1 MKILVING
9 GSSSIKYQLIDMITN
24 VVMAKGN
31 CSRIGIDG
39 NLIHKTQDGYVIDQ
53 DMPMPDH
60 AAAIKIVINLLATGE
75 HPVIEDMNEISAV
88 GHRIVHGGERF
99 KTAVLVTE
107 DVLIGLEEV
116 VPLAPLHNPGH
127 IVCIKACLKV
137 LGDVPNVV
145 VFDTAFHQTMPR
157 KAYMYA
163 LPYEYYTKY
172 HVRKYGFHGTSH
184 RYLSLRVAELLGKDV
199 KDLKIISCHIGNGS
213 SVTAIDQGKSVD
225 TSMGFT
231 PLDGLCM
238 GTRCGSVDPSAI
250 TYIMDKENLTPNQM
264 DEIMNKKSGFLGIS
278 GISSDSRELK
288 DATISGND
296 RARLTQEMF
305 RYQIKKY
312 IGSYA
317 VAMGGVDVV
326 IFSAGIG
333 ENNSGLRYEVCEDL
347 GFMGISIDKDKNDMA
362 IQGKEMDISS
372 ASATVKTYVVPT
384 NEEYMIAHDTKEIV
398 EKLKK

>member
-9 GSSSIKYQLIDMITN
+9 GSSSIKYQLIDMVTN

-39 NLIHKTQDGYVIDQ
+39 NLSHKTHDGYAIEEDI
-53 DMPMPDH
+53 PMPDH
-60 AAAIKIVINLLATGE
+60 AAAIKIIINLLAAGE
-75 HPVIEDMNEISAV
+75 HPVIADMNEITAV

-99 KTAVLVTE
+99 KTAALVTN

-137 LGDVPNVV
+137 LNDVPNVV

-172 HVRKYGFHGTSH
+172 HIRRYGFHGTSH

-213 SVTAIDQGKSVD
+213 SITAISQGKSVD

-231 PLDGLCM
+231 PLAGVCM
-238 GTRCGSVDPSAI
+238 GTRCGTVDPSAV
-250 TYIMDKENLTPNQM
+250 TFIMDKENISPNQM
-264 DEIMNKKSGFLGIS
+264 DDIMNKKSGFLGIS
-278 GISSDSRELK
+278 GISSDSRELSE
-288 DATISGND
+288 AVEEGND
-296 RARLTQEMF
+296 RARLTQEML
-305 RYQIKKY
+305 RYQIKKH

-317 VAMGGVDVV
+317 AAMGGVDVV

-333 ENNSGLRYEVCEDL
+333 ENNAGLRFESCEGL
-347 GFMGISIDKDKNDMA
+347 EFMGISIDKEKNEIA
-362 IQGKEMDISS
+362 IRGKEMEISGEN
-372 ASATVKTYVVPT
+372 ATVKTFVIPT
-384 NEEYMIAHDTKEIV
+384 NEEYMIAHDTKEII
-398 EKLKK
+398 EKLK